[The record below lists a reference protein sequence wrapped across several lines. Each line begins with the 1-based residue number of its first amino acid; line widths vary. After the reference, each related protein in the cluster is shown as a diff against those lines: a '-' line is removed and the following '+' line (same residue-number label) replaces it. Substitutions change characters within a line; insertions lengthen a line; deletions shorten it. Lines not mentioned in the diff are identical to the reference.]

1 MSLHSKP
8 FYHNQIRSYTQIFNK
23 IFSNLD
29 IIGKDGKVK
38 PVPITHGPKEKWVR
52 RNNDDDLTKQ
62 PAMLLPRMSYEITGM
77 DYSFKRKTIKSG
89 DGFCFTQNGED
100 YRVFSPA
107 PWDITFNLYIQTKTL
122 DDMYQIVEQI
132 LSRFNTV
139 LNVNISIFKN
149 SDLSYDIPLTI
160 LQVSPSDT
168 YTGSLEE
175 NREIIYTIS
184 FLMPVY
190 IFGEV
195 FTKPLINNIQIEI
208 NDSLIEISAKINGVL
223 IDHPPADGIFDT
235 EVIINE

>member
-1 MSLHSKP
+1 MSLHNKP
-8 FYHNQIRSYTQIFNK
+8 FYHNQIRSYSQIFNK

-29 IIGKDGKVK
+29 VINKDGKVK

-62 PAMLLPRMSYEITGM
+62 PAMLLPRMSYEITSFN
-77 DYSFKRKTIKSG
+77 YSFKRKTIKNLN
-89 DGFCFTQNGED
+89 GFCFTKDGEELK
-100 YRVFSPA
+100 VFSPA
-107 PWDITFNLYIQTKTL
+107 PWDIGFNLYIQTKTL
-122 DDMYQIVEQI
+122 DDMYQILEQI

-149 SDLSYDIPLTI
+149 SNLSYDIPITI
-160 LQVSPSDT
+160 DSVSPSDT

-184 FLMPVY
+184 FIMPVY
-190 IFGEV
+190 IFGEI

-208 NDSLIEISAKINGVL
+208 NNSMIEISAKVNGVL
-223 IDHPPADGIFDT
+223 IDHPPVNGIYDT
-235 EVIINE
+235 EVLISE